1 MDAVYNNSYIWNLIS
16 QLNVEQKLS
25 LISKL
30 SESVSSTLISAK
42 PKAKTKNPLASSFGA
57 WDVDEDKYPTKALLE
72 DINAMMTD
80 QNDFIVE
87 LYNRDSNG
95 NK

>member
-1 MDAVYNNSYIWNLIS
+1 MDAVFNNNYIWSLVC

-30 SESVSSTLISAK
+30 SESVSSSLVSPK

-57 WDVDEDKYPTKALLE
+57 WDVNEAKYSTKELID
-72 DINAMMTD
+72 DIHTMMTD
-80 QNDFIVE
+80 DNDFITGLINNE
-87 LYNRDSNG
+87 GDG
-95 NK
+95 IK

>member
-1 MDAVYNNSYIWNLIS
+1 MDAVFNNNYIWSLVC

-30 SESVSSTLISAK
+30 SESVSSSLVSPK

-57 WDVDEDKYPTKALLE
+57 WNVDEAKYSTKDLVE
-72 DINAMMTD
+72 DIHSMMTD
-80 QNDFIVE
+80 NNDFITE
-87 LYNRDSNG
+87 LINYDG
-95 NK
+95 DGIK